1 MTSKNVLITTMIW
14 IVVAHAMNCTW
25 MVFLLSETSCN
36 VINSTIRDLHLLT
49 YIVHRMSY
57 LVKETIAMKTS
68 SAHNPLS
75 RCIVHVSDPFGQCP
89 SML

>member
-1 MTSKNVLITTMIW
+1 MIW
-14 IVVAHAMNCTW
+14 IVVVHAMNCIG

-36 VINSTIRDLHLLT
+36 IINSTIRDLHLVT
-49 YIVHRMSY
+49 YIGHRMSY
-57 LVKETIAMKTS
+57 LAKETIAMRIL

-75 RCIVHVSDPFGQCP
+75 RCIVHVSDLFGQCP

>member
-1 MTSKNVLITTMIW
+1 MISKNVLITTTIW
-14 IVVAHAMNCTW
+14 IMVAHAMNCTL

-36 VINSTIRDLHLLT
+36 VISRTIRDLHLLI

-57 LVKETIAMKTS
+57 LAKETIVMKIL

-75 RCIVHVSDPFGQCP
+75 RCIVHVSDSFGQ
-89 SML
+89 